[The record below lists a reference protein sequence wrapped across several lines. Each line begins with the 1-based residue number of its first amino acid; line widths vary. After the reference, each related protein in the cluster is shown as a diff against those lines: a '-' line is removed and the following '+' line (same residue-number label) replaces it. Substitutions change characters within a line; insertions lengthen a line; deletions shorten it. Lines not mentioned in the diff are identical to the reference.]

1 MTKKVLSKHQKALNP
16 CNNILDKFGK
26 GILAYH
32 NHILSLSTGCQREDF
47 KNNYPVSIGIKY
59 MVTVFKHNISDI
71 WARVGKH
78 DRGQGLPIPFTLFY
92 QRAQI
97 SLIFLDGYHVLYHY
111 SNI

>member
-1 MTKKVLSKHQKALNP
+1 
-16 CNNILDKFGK
+16 
-26 GILAYH
+26 
-32 NHILSLSTGCQREDF
+32 
-47 KNNYPVSIGIKY
+47 
-59 MVTVFKHNISDI
+59 MVTVFEHNISDI

-92 QRAQI
+92 PRAQI

>member
-1 MTKKVLSKHQKALNP
+1 
-16 CNNILDKFGK
+16 
-26 GILAYH
+26 
-32 NHILSLSTGCQREDF
+32 
-47 KNNYPVSIGIKY
+47 